1 MCLVLCTSPK
11 FDEISTV
18 SWFSDCYSYICSKI
32 ETQKYWVVYPKVW
45 GRPSPAHLIQFS
57 YHTSDRVATP
67 PSLSWLSAGSKPH
80 LRFSLGWI
88 FCSQLCVCC
97 FFNLFL
103 IEGKLLYSIVLVSA
117 KYQHESTTGIP
128 MSPPS
133 WISLPPPSQSH
144 PSRLLESPNLSSL
157 SHTANSQWNIIY
169 SQYNNVCF
177 HALIFA
183 KNFIMTQLR
192 TK

>member
-1 MCLVLCTSPK
+1 MCIVLCTSPK

-32 ETQKYWVVYPKVW
+32 ETQRYWVVYPKVW

-67 PSLSWLSAGSKPH
+67 PSLSWLRAGSKPN

-88 FCSQLCVCC
+88 FCSQLCFFF

-133 WISLPPPSQSH
+133 WTSLPPPAPTH
-144 PSRLLESPNLSSL
+144 PWGCYRAPVWVPWVMFLKISSARKHWLHLS
-157 SHTANSQWNIIY
+157 
-169 SQYNNVCF
+169 
-177 HALIFA
+177 
-183 KNFIMTQLR
+183 K
-192 TK
+192 